1 MTKIGSIGLPV
12 KEFKAIV
19 LEVTQEGVEARQA
32 AYETVM
38 EILSER
44 VTGDEALALLRN
56 LNMEELAQLA
66 TSDPNALADAMRELR
81 ERKP

>member
-1 MTKIGSIGLPV
+1 MTTVGGISLDV

-38 EILSER
+38 EILSEKK
-44 VTGDEALALLRN
+44 TGDEAMALLRN

>member
-1 MTKIGSIGLPV
+1 MTTVGVIGLPA

-19 LEVTQEGVEARQA
+19 LEVTEEGVEARQA

-44 VTGDEALALLRN
+44 VTGDEVLALLKD
-56 LNMEELAQLA
+56 LNMDELVLLM
-66 TSDPNALADAMRELR
+66 TKDPDAVADAMRELR
-81 ERKP
+81 ERKE

>member
-1 MTKIGSIGLPV
+1 MAKIGGIGLPA

-38 EILSER
+38 EVMSER
-44 VTGDEALALLRN
+44 VTGDEALALLRG
-56 LNMEELAQLA
+56 LNMEELALLMTKEPTA
-66 TSDPNALADAMRELR
+66 VADAMRELR
-81 ERKP
+81 ERNQ

>member
-1 MTKIGSIGLPV
+1 MTTVGGISLDV
-12 KEFKAIV
+12 KEFKAII

-38 EILSER
+38 EILSEKK
-44 VTGDEALALLRN
+44 TGDEALALLRN

-66 TSDPNALADAMRELR
+66 TNDPVALTDAMRELR
-81 ERKP
+81 EREP